1 MADVGHLESPV
12 MHADTTAPA
21 PVTPRVSI
29 IALGMS
35 LSLSL
40 TISYVLCVL
49 FDLWFPE
56 LAMYETWERL
66 LPGFVWLSWPSFLL
80 GLAEVFAYGW
90 YAALLVGALY
100 NFFAP
105 PVRLRRG
112 LDAPAGRRTNSS

>member
-1 MADVGHLESPV
+1 MADVSHLESPV
-12 MHADTTAPA
+12 MRADTTAA
-21 PVTPRVSI
+21 TPVTPRVSI

-40 TISYVLCVL
+40 AISYVLCVL

-66 LPGFVWLSWPSFLL
+66 LPGFVWLSWSSFLL

-90 YAALLVGALY
+90 YAALLVGAFY
-100 NFFAP
+100 SFFAA
-105 PVRLRRG
+105 RARRRRG
-112 LDAPAGRRTNSS
+112 LNAPAGRRTNFS